1 MNSLLPF
8 RRGGILSLA
17 IIGALLLGACVG
29 SPGSLSKLIQS
40 GAITAQGG
48 SIQPAGNGVSF
59 QFTGQVQSIGSSEWV
74 VSGIPVPI
82 SASTQ
87 IDAGITVGDRVQV
100 SGSLSDGVVTVSSI
114 KLAGTSTATATEAAA
129 MTGTPEMSETPEV
142 TETPSATETETETA
156 TVEVSST
163 PAASLTP
170 QVSHTPMPGGT
181 FEFKGTVSAINGSV
195 WTINGKMV
203 TVDGS
208 TKIEDNP
215 MVGDFV
221 EVKVT
226 VQSDGTLLALKIEK
240 EDMGN
245 ENNDENNEDNEDHS
259 GFTST
264 PEGNPFTSTPSF
276 SSTPH
281 EDDEQHASSTPV
293 PGGDSEGD
301 HTGGGHND

>member
-1 MNSLLPF
+1 MNSLLLF

-17 IIGALLLGACVG
+17 ILGALLLGACAG
-29 SPGSLSKLIQS
+29 SPGSLAKLIQS

-48 SIQPAGNGVSF
+48 NIQPTANGVSF
-59 QFTGQVQSIGSSEWV
+59 QFTGQVQSISSSEWV
-74 VSGIPVPI
+74 VSGVPVPI

-87 IDAGITVGDRVQV
+87 IDAGIVVGDTVKV

-114 KLAGTSTATATEAAA
+114 TLAGTPTATATEAAT
-129 MTGTPEMSETPEV
+129 MTGTSEISETPQA

-156 TVEVSST
+156 TVEVSGT
-163 PAASLTP
+163 PAATLTP
-170 QVSHTPMPGGT
+170 QVSQTPMPGGT

-203 TVDGS
+203 TIDS
-208 TKIEDNP
+208 NTKIEDNP

-240 EDMGN
+240 EDMEN

-264 PEGNPFTSTPSF
+264 PGSAQFTSTPF
-276 SSTPH
+276 FFSTPH
-281 EDDEQHASSTPV
+281 EDDEHQASSTPL
-293 PGGDSEGD
+293 PGGDNEGD
-301 HTGGGHND
+301 HTGGGHDD